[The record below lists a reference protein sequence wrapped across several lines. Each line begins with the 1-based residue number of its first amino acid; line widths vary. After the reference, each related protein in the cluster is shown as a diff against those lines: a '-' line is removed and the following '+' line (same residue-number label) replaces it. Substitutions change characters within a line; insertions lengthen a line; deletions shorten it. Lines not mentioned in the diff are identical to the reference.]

1 MKHPS
6 RILALALA
14 ALAVLLG
21 WLWLA
26 ERKRTADLT
35 LEAARA
41 ATSRK
46 TVETEL
52 AARVREIESLR
63 ALLAEQ
69 GLDEKAEK
77 PARFVL
83 PDDQKRLE
91 AVRSLAQ
98 AEQRISALQS
108 ALSEAREK
116 LSQAEAV
123 AERYQ
128 SENRKLETSL
138 ADLKDDLAASRRVV
152 AASEAELRSKADR
165 IAQLEKT
172 ARTERDSRAAAEQRT
187 EQTAALLSEFAELNR
202 RRENTL
208 ASLQRR
214 FRDISD
220 QYRSFAM
227 RLDTNR
233 DNPAAA
239 MPDVSRIQA
248 AVQAAEDEFR
258 QLNALNTQAQR
269 LAQKLGAAGR

>member
-123 AERYQ
+123 ADKYQ